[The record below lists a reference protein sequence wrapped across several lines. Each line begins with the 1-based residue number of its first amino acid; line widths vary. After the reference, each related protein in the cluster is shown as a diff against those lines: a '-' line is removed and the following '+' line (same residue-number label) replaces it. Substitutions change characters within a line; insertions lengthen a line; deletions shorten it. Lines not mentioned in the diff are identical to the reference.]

1 MTSPDTLKLTIRTML
16 AEDILDVVEIDQR
29 SFSTPWSLETFH
41 FEVERNQASRSWVAE
56 VETEQGNQVIVGMI
70 IVWLMVNEIHISTIA
85 VDKPY
90 RRKRI
95 ACRLL
100 QTALQDAAR
109 YRIKSATLEVRQSN
123 QAAINLYQHFG
134 FATHAVRKRYYL
146 NNDED
151 ALVLRLNEIIVA
163 QVAAIS
169 C

>member
-1 MTSPDTLKLTIRTML
+1 MTIPNTLNLTIRTML
-16 AEDILDVVEIDQR
+16 ARDILDVFEIDQR
-29 SFSTPWSLETFH
+29 SFSTPWTLETFH
-41 FEVERNQASRSWVAE
+41 FEVERNQASRAWVAE
-56 VETEQGNQVIVGMI
+56 VESEQGNQVIVGMI

-90 RRKRI
+90 RRKGI

-109 YRIKSATLEVRQSN
+109 YGINAATLEVRQSN
-123 QAAINLYQHFG
+123 QAAINLYKHFG
-134 FATHAVRKRYYL
+134 FSAQAVQKRYYL
-146 NNDED
+146 DNDED
-151 ALVLRLNEIIVA
+151 ALILRLDELIVT